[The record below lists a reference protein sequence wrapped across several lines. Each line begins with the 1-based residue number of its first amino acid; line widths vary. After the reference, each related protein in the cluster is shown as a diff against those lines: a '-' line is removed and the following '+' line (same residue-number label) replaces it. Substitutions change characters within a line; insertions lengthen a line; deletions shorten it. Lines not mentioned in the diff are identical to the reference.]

1 MSAHDY
7 LVLGIAVLF
16 LVTNFFGLGFTI
28 WRLRSRSSSHQPQQ
42 GYAAQTPVYFKHHP

>member
-28 WRLRSRSSSHQPQQ
+28 RRLRSRSSSHQPQQ
-42 GYAAQTPVYFKHHP
+42 GYP